1 MNKPNLHNWFNIWN
15 DITILNRIDKL
26 FFTEVY
32 KLSNEKFLYLFLD
45 INENDILNSDIE
57 IIKITINNNIFI
69 WTIVDEFSIKF
80 LSSIKENLISINWFN
95 SIAWMDQLKNKLLE
109 EIIIPFKNKEKF
121 KKYKVSLPNWLL
133 FYWPPWCWKTYIS
146 TKLAD
151 ELWWNFMEVKHSTI
165 SSPYIHWTVWKIWQV
180 FEKAKLK
187 SPVILFFDEISWLVP
202 NRNNLTWEGTHK
214 EEEINE
220 FLINLDDAWNDWIL
234 VVWATNYP
242 NKIDPAILRTWR
254 FDLKLY
260 IWPPDK
266 ETRVSLFSF
275 YLNWRP
281 LESNID
287 YNKLADLTENYIISD
302 IEFIIESVAKKAAIM
317 DKLISY
323 DMLVETIKWISKSI
337 SDSELKYFD
346 SIYLNDDN
354 DSNDNKRKIWF
365 SVE

>member
-1 MNKPNLHNWFNIWN
+1 MEKPNLHNWFNIWN

-57 IIKITINNNIFI
+57 IIKININNNIFI
-69 WTIVDEFSIKF
+69 WTIVDEFNIKF
-80 LSSIKENLISINWFN
+80 LNSIKDSLISIRWFN

-121 KKYKVSLPNWLL
+121 KKYKVSLPNGLL
-133 FYWPPWCWKTYIS
+133 FYWPPWCWKTYVS
-146 TKLAD
+146 SKLAD
-151 ELWWNFMEVKHSTI
+151 ELGWNFMEIKHSSI
-165 SSPYIHWTVWKIWQV
+165 ASPHIHWTVWKIWQV

-202 NRNNLTWEGTHK
+202 NRTNLTWDSQYK

-220 FLINLDDAWNDWIL
+220 FLINLDDAWSDWIL

-242 NKIDPAILRTWR
+242 NKIDSAILRTWR

-266 ETRVSLFSF
+266 ETRVEIFSY
-275 YLNWRP
+275 YLKWRP
-281 LESNID
+281 IELNID
-287 YNKLADLTENYIISD
+287 YDKLAEITENYIISD
-302 IEFIIESVAKKAAIM
+302 IEFIIESVAKKAAIS

-323 DMLVETIKWISKSI
+323 DMLIETIKWISKSI
-337 SDSELKYFD
+337 SDSELEYFN
-346 SIYLNDDN
+346 SIYFNDDKN
-354 DSNDNKRKIWF
+354 ENKRKIWF
-365 SVE
+365 NVH